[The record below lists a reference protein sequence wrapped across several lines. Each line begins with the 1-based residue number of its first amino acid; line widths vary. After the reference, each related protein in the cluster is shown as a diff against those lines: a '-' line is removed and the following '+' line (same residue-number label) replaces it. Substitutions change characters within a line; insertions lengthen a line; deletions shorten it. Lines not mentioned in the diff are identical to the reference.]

1 MKTKDKILVTAL
13 ELFNREGLKDVTLRQ
28 IAKAMNISQ
37 GNLNYHYRAK
47 SHIVSALY
55 FQLVERMNIEMSQL
69 VKNQPIISFLSES
82 SLVSMRV
89 LYEYRFITKDLYAV
103 LDSDDELKQHY
114 VGLQEMRKQQ
124 FLMLFKN
131 MIEEGLLRSKELNNE
146 YERLYE
152 RMNILGDNW
161 INAAAL
167 LRANDESVVDY
178 YHSLLFEVIYPYL
191 TEKGKTEFKKLETAS
206 D

>member
-1 MKTKDKILVTAL
+1 MKTKDKVLATAL
-13 ELFNREGLKDVTLRQ
+13 ELFNKEGLKDVTLRQ

-47 SHIVSALY
+47 SDIVSALY
-55 FQLVERMNIEMSQL
+55 FQLVDRMNIEMSQL
-69 VKNQPIISFLSES
+69 VQNQPIMSFLSES
-82 SLVSMRV
+82 SLISMRV
-89 LYEYRFITKDLYAV
+89 LFEYRFITKDLYAV
-103 LDSDDELKQHY
+103 LDSDEELKQHY
-114 VGLQEMRKQQ
+114 VGLQKMRKQQ
-124 FLMLFKN
+124 FLMLFEN
-131 MIEEGLLRSKELNNE
+131 MIEGGLLRPEELNNE

-167 LRANDESVVDY
+167 LRDNSKSIVDY

-191 TEKGKTEFKKLETAS
+191 TERGKEEFRNLF
-206 D
+206 

>member
-1 MKTKDKILVTAL
+1 MKTKDKVLATAL
-13 ELFNREGLKDVTLRQ
+13 ELFNKEGLKDVTLRQ

-47 SHIVSALY
+47 SDIVSALY
-55 FQLVERMNIEMSQL
+55 FQLVDRMNIEMSQL
-69 VKNQPIISFLSES
+69 VQNQPIMSFLSKS
-82 SLVSMRV
+82 SLISMRV
-89 LYEYRFITKDLYAV
+89 LFEYRFITKDLYAV
-103 LDSDDELKQHY
+103 LDSDEELKQHY
-114 VGLQEMRKQQ
+114 VGLQKMRKQQ
-124 FLMLFKN
+124 FLMLFEN
-131 MIEEGLLRSKELNNE
+131 MIEGGLLRPEELNNE

-167 LRANDESVVDY
+167 LRDNSKSIVDY

-191 TEKGKTEFKKLETAS
+191 TERGKEEFRNLF
-206 D
+206 

>member
-1 MKTKDKILVTAL
+1 MKTKEKILATAL
-13 ELFNREGLKDVTLRQ
+13 ELFNKNGLKEVTLRQ

-37 GNLNYHYRAK
+37 GNLNYHYKVK
-47 SHIVSALY
+47 SDIVSALY
-55 FQLVERMNIEMSQL
+55 FQLVGRMNIEIGQL
-69 VKNQPIISFLSES
+69 VQSQPIMSFLSES
-82 SLVSMRV
+82 SLISMRV
-89 LYEYRFITKDLYAV
+89 LYDYRFITKDLYAV

-114 VGLQEMRKQQ
+114 VGLQQTRKQQ
-124 FLMLFKN
+124 FLALFTN
-131 MIEEGLLRSKELNNE
+131 MITEGLLRPEEFTNE

-167 LRANDESVVDY
+167 LNNTESVVDH
-178 YHSLLFEVIYPYL
+178 YHALLFEVIYPYL
-191 TEKGKTEFKKLETAS
+191 TEKGKEAFFKTQKLN

>member
-1 MKTKDKILVTAL
+1 MATAL
-13 ELFNREGLKDVTLRQ
+13 ELFNKEGLKDVTLRQ

-47 SHIVSALY
+47 SDIVSALY
-55 FQLVERMNIEMSQL
+55 FQLVDRMNIEMSQL
-69 VKNQPIISFLSES
+69 VQNQPIMSFLSKS
-82 SLVSMRV
+82 SLISMRV
-89 LYEYRFITKDLYAV
+89 LFEYRFITKDLYAV
-103 LDSDDELKQHY
+103 LDSDEELKQHY
-114 VGLQEMRKQQ
+114 VGLQKMRKQQ
-124 FLMLFKN
+124 FLMLFEN
-131 MIEEGLLRSKELNNE
+131 MIEGGLLRPEELNNE

-167 LRANDESVVDY
+167 LRDNSKSIVDY

-191 TEKGKTEFKKLETAS
+191 TERGKEEFRNLF
-206 D
+206 

>member
-1 MKTKDKILVTAL
+1 MKTKDKVLATAL
-13 ELFNREGLKDVTLRQ
+13 ELFNKEGLKDVTLRQ

-47 SHIVSALY
+47 SDIVSALY
-55 FQLVERMNIEMSQL
+55 FQLVDRMNIEMSQL
-69 VKNQPIISFLSES
+69 VQNQPIMSFLSES
-82 SLVSMRV
+82 SLISMRV
-89 LYEYRFITKDLYAV
+89 LFEYRFITKDLYAV
-103 LDSDDELKQHY
+103 LDSDEELKQHY
-114 VGLQEMRKQQ
+114 VGLQKMRKQQ
-124 FLMLFKN
+124 FLMLFEN
-131 MIEEGLLRSKELNNE
+131 MIEGGLLRPEELKNE

-167 LRANDESVVDY
+167 LRDNSKSIVDY

-191 TEKGKTEFKKLETAS
+191 TERGKEEFRNLF
-206 D
+206 

>member
-1 MKTKDKILVTAL
+1 MKTKDKVLATAL
-13 ELFNREGLKDVTLRQ
+13 ELFNKEGLKDVTLRQ

-47 SHIVSALY
+47 SDIVSALY
-55 FQLVERMNIEMSQL
+55 FQLVDRMNIEMSQL
-69 VKNQPIISFLSES
+69 VQNQPIMSFLSES
-82 SLVSMRV
+82 SLISMRV
-89 LYEYRFITKDLYAV
+89 LFEYRFITKDLYAV
-103 LDSDDELKQHY
+103 LDSDEELKQHY
-114 VGLQEMRKQQ
+114 VGLQKMRKQQ
-124 FLMLFKN
+124 FLMLFEN
-131 MIEEGLLRSKELNNE
+131 MIEGGLLRPEELNNE

-167 LRANDESVVDY
+167 LRDNSRSIVDY

-191 TEKGKTEFKKLETAS
+191 TERGKEEFRNLF
-206 D
+206 

>member
-1 MKTKDKILVTAL
+1 MKTKDKVLATAL
-13 ELFNREGLKDVTLRQ
+13 ELFNKEGLKDVTLRQ

-47 SHIVSALY
+47 SDIVSALY
-55 FQLVERMNIEMSQL
+55 FQLVDRMNIEMSQL
-69 VKNQPIISFLSES
+69 VQNQPIMSFLSES
-82 SLVSMRV
+82 SLISMRV
-89 LYEYRFITKDLYAV
+89 LFEYRFITKDLYAV
-103 LDSDDELKQHY
+103 LDSDEELKRHY
-114 VGLQEMRKQQ
+114 VGLQKMRKQQ
-124 FLMLFKN
+124 FLMLFEN
-131 MIEEGLLRSKELNNE
+131 MIEGGLLRPEELKNE

-167 LRANDESVVDY
+167 LRDNSKSIVDY

-191 TEKGKTEFKKLETAS
+191 TERGKEEFRNLF
-206 D
+206 